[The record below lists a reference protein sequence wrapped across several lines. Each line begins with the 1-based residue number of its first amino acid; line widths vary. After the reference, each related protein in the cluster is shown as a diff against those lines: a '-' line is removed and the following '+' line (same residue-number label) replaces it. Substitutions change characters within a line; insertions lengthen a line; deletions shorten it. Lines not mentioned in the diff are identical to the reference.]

1 MTYKWANAIF
11 DKKIAV
17 EKTGVPKYRNKERLQ
32 LDHHH
37 ARIPKRFIYVC
48 WSTFFFLHKMDIAVL
63 GKILNKKSFNL
74 SQIYPY
80 FVHIFAKTNEMKVGL
95 TVIDRPRVDH

>member
-48 WSTFFFLHKMDIAVL
+48 
-63 GKILNKKSFNL
+63 
-74 SQIYPY
+74 
-80 FVHIFAKTNEMKVGL
+80 
-95 TVIDRPRVDH
+95 

>member
-1 MTYKWANAIF
+1 
-11 DKKIAV
+11 
-17 EKTGVPKYRNKERLQ
+17 
-32 LDHHH
+32 
-37 ARIPKRFIYVC
+37 
-48 WSTFFFLHKMDIAVL
+48 MDIAVL